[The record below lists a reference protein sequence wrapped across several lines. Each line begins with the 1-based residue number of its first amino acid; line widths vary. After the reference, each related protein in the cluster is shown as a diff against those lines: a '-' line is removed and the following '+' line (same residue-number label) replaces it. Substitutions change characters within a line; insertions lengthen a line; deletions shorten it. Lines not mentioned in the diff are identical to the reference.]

1 LLTEKALVETEARQG
16 GNPALSLPVFEVR
29 FNPAQQKQADNL
41 LAAFRQSPF
50 TPPNVSELGTDPN
63 IIAAL
68 VDRGELKRVSEAVYF
83 LGETYE
89 LMLKAILEKLDRQ
102 EQITLAEVRDMFKAS
117 RKPVQ
122 SLLEYLDEQKITR
135 RVGDARVRW

>member
-1 LLTEKALVETEARQG
+1 
-16 GNPALSLPVFEVR
+16 
-29 FNPAQQKQADNL
+29 
-41 LAAFRQSPF
+41 
-50 TPPNVSELGTDPN
+50 LGTDPN

-68 VDRGELKRVSEAVYF
+68 VDRDELKRVSETVYF
-83 LGETYE
+83 LAETYE
-89 LMLKAILEKLDRQ
+89 LMLKAIREKLDRQ